1 MLSQILLALPLLAT
15 VAAGPAQQ
23 HGPRHARHARHAE
36 QMATRS
42 NASPVPIFNN
52 ALLQSRAQIARR
64 DASQPEFVREKRNK
78 DGKKVR
84 VMRRKVQTCK
94 APDGT
99 TSQIGNK
106 LIGQGGSAG
115 PTASASATAAPTASA
130 SAGTDDGSEEAY
142 SSAVASISSLHSEAG
157 YPTDWAGPS
166 ATSVDASAS
175 ASATYSA
182 SATASASEWSAAPS
196 VTASPSY
203 SSGVASSEAPAPSA
217 SASSDSGSESSM
229 LFPEGRGIASWTT
242 SEGMS
247 LEEALN
253 PLAAGRLPASG
264 NAPDGSTAL
273 VANFPANTVKL
284 ASGQGFS
291 FYTQGAHDGVDTS
304 SAKEVVLSYSAFF
317 EDGFEFAKGGKMP
330 GLFGGT
336 SMDTA
341 KSCSGGKQDGR
352 EDCFSARLMWRADG
366 AGEIYNYYPSGAHTD
381 EYCNIA
387 PMSKCDPKFG
397 DSIGRGAFH
406 WASGSWTTVAQRLK
420 LNDAGQSNG
429 EQELFVNG
437 QSVLH
442 LTGLEIA
449 ADPATKIY
457 GIMAQTFFGGSD
469 QSWASPRDQNI
480 WFKDFSLAVI
490 A

>member
-1 MLSQILLALPLLAT
+1 MLASILFTLPLLAS
-15 VAAGPAQQ
+15 AAASGSN

-52 ALLQSRAQIARR
+52 ALLQSRAQIVSDVARR
-64 DASQPEFVREKRNK
+64 DDEFVMEKRAKN
-78 DGKKVR
+78 GKKVR
-84 VMRRKVQTCK
+84 VMRRKVSTCK
-94 APDGT
+94 AADGT
-99 TSQIGNK
+99 TSRIGHEA
-106 LIGQGGSAG
+106 LGQGGSAA
-115 PTASASATAAPTASA
+115 PTGTGASASVTAAPAPSA
-130 SAGTDDGSEEAY
+130 SGSDDGAEAAW
-142 SSAVASISSLHSEAG
+142 SSAIASISSVHSEAG

-166 ATSVDASAS
+166 ATSAGETPSSA
-175 ASATYSA
+175 YSA
-182 SATASASEWSAAPS
+182 SATAPTESSAAPS

-203 SSGVASSEAPAPSA
+203 SGASSEAPAPSP
-217 SASSDSGSESSM
+217 SSGSEGGNNM
-229 LFPEGRGIASWTT
+229 LFPVGRGIASWSTAD
-242 SEGMS
+242 GMS
-247 LEEALN
+247 LDEALN
-253 PLAAGRLPASG
+253 PLSAGRLPASG

-273 VANFPANTVKL
+273 IGNFPANTVKL

-291 FYTQGAHDGVDTS
+291 FYTEGAHNGVNTP

-330 GLFGGT
+330 GLYGGT
-336 SMDTA
+336 SADTA

-352 EDCFSARLMWRADG
+352 EDCFSARLMWRTDG

-397 DSIGRGAFH
+397 DSIGRGAFS
-406 WASGSWTTVAQRLK
+406 WASGQWTTVAQRLK

-442 LTGLEIA
+442 ITGLEIA

-469 QSWASPRDQNI
+469 QTWASPRDQNI